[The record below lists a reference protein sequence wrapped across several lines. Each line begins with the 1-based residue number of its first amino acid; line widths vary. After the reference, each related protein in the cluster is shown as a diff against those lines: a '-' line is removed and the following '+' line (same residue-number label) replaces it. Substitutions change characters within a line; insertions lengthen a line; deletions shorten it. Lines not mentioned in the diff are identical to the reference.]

1 MKKNFVICLSLII
14 AIVLCVPSVSILA
27 DNQAVQG
34 FYTSDS
40 VDGFFSGNYHDT
52 FSRSS
57 AASDFYKLSNSDISI
72 SDIFAFNSLDVG
84 NITDDNFCSFLVRD
98 GSNWYYYVFEFNSIK
113 NMITYNNGYFVFFCP
128 YGNDTNQQLNFNYY
142 VYSDGSW
149 SSAISSYCSVFN
161 NQYRYYQIPAQ
172 TSSSTLSLLYIH
184 NIEFV
189 SHVGEFYAQGG
200 TAQGIYIFEDIWLDY
215 FDYSNQKQYTN
226 YCPSNLPLWNG
237 YNIIDPDALVSENN
251 TNHLYLTG
259 CDAGFTKPLSL
270 NNLSSSGGG
279 YVYFTYNFDDWIN
292 NHSGDYTL
300 QCNSTFY
307 INNFST
313 GSIVRRNLDVS
324 GVSIFALSE
333 LGDFVDWQNLNTTFM
348 GYPNQILTG
357 NYIKGYV
364 YSLTYNQF
372 GILQERYAKAGA
384 HTVGYWVVKFA
395 NMLPGVKITE
405 NNVNYQEYFNSVVP
419 SRFDLKV
426 SFKIID
432 NVSGEES
439 GTYIK
444 TFNMLTGVS
453 NVVSNSIQDNENPYV
468 PSDSD
473 DLQLPSI
480 GDGNN
485 GYLIETGDNNQI
497 VNLTTP
503 DNIKL
508 FIDNG
513 FQNFLSWY
521 ETSADTAYAT
531 NRFWSSMGI
540 FEDNPAS
547 ELYSEYF
554 GFLPD
559 DFKTLIF
566 SCAGIG
572 IVGGA
577 FCILRRRLH

>member
-1 MKKNFVICLSLII
+1 MKKNLVIILSFII
-14 AIVLCVPSVSILA
+14 VTVLCFTSVPVLA
-27 DNQAVQG
+27 DNYIKIYNSEWLSDYYSGDNNYNYLFGWDNSLVSNLSLAEQALEDFESNYNLPYYIATFNYNGQNWQINFLCSQSPIIMYFGGPIYYDVRTNMVPSWWSTNSSIMIYSYVYNSSQNSFNISSWSNTDYNG
-34 FYTSDS
+34 TKF
-40 VDGFFSGNYHDT
+40 VFSGNSLYC
-52 FSRSS
+52 
-57 AASDFYKLSNSDISI
+57 
-72 SDIFAFNSLDVG
+72 FAFKGENYAISLAEINSSGVLNNYLSG
-84 NITDDNFCSFLVRD
+84 
-98 GSNWYYYVFEFNSIK
+98 NSIIAGNQDPIYK
-113 NMITYNNGYFVFFCP
+113 NVLSR
-128 YGNDTNQQLNFNYY
+128 LNVSDYFNYLQ
-142 VYSDGSW
+142 SDMP
-149 SSAISSYCSVFN
+149 
-161 NQYRYYQIPAQ
+161 YYNGTEVIDPAAQ
-172 TSSSTLSLLYIH
+172 T
-184 NIEFV
+184 V
-189 SHVGEFYAQGG
+189 
-200 TAQGIYIFEDIWLDY
+200 
-215 FDYSNQKQYTN
+215 
-226 YCPSNLPLWNG
+226 
-237 YNIIDPDALVSENN
+237 ENN

-270 NNLSSSGGG
+270 NNLNSSGGG

-307 INNFST
+307 INNSST
-313 GSIVRRNLDVS
+313 GTIVRRNLDIS

-348 GYPNQILTG
+348 GFPNQILTG

-405 NNVNYQEYFNSVVP
+405 NNVSYQEYFNSVAP

-439 GTYIK
+439 GTYTK

-453 NVVSNSIQDNENPYV
+453 NVDSNSIQDNNNPYDPV
-468 PSDSD
+468 NSD
-473 DLQLPSI
+473 DIQLPSI
-480 GDGNN
+480 EDNNN

-521 ETSADTAYAT
+521 ESSGDTAYVS
-531 NRFWSSMGI
+531 NRFWSNMGI
-540 FEDNPAS
+540 FEGNPAT
-547 ELYSEYF
+547 ELYETYF
-554 GFLPD
+554 GFLPE
-559 DFKTLIF
+559 DFKSIILG
-566 SCAGIG
+566 CAGIG